1 MRIAIRWTTFRKKK
15 VSFKEEAE
23 HVGLDQESGEGPKTE
38 GDSDEENL
46 SGQSEEWED
55 NSEKSGDDQDSLCM
69 ILSEQKTRHHDR
81 EIQTEPSSGTYNL
94 EQRDAYVG
102 EELEKTA
109 VSRKPLILKC
119 QDEPGTG

>member
-1 MRIAIRWTTFRKKK
+1 M
-15 VSFKEEAE
+15 SFKEEAE
-23 HVGLDQESGEGPKTE
+23 QVGLDQESGEGPKTE

-55 NSEKSGDDQDSLCM
+55 NSEKSGNDQNSLCK

-94 EQRDAYVG
+94 EQRDAYGG